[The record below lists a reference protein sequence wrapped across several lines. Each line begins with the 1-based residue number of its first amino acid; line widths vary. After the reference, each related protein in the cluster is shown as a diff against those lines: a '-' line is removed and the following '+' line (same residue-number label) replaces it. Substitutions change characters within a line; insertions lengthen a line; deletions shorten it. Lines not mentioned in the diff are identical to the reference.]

1 MFNAQ
6 MKRKEFNMTSTEA
19 KSLKYGD
26 KVTFLDNRFAI
37 VQRVCGNGVWI
48 SYDGMGARRGQ
59 YVKTRAPARY
69 LTAGWMVKEVAA

>member
-1 MFNAQ
+1 
-6 MKRKEFNMTSTEA
+6 MTSTEA